1 MRTLIL
7 MVLALLALSAPAPAA
22 AQTGEERE
30 VLAVVQRM
38 FHAMRT
44 RDTVA
49 LRSVF
54 GPGARLVGMRTA
66 RDGSVRVQ
74 ELTAEQFVRFVADDQ
89 RAEWIERMWEPEV
102 RITGTLA
109 TVWTAYDFHFATQF
123 SHCGH
128 DAFQLLKLPE
138 GWKIVSI
145 ADTYVREGC
154 PRRDPPG

>member
-1 MRTLIL
+1 MRILIL
-7 MVLALLALSAPAPAA
+7 TILAVLTIPASTA
-22 AQTGEERE
+22 AQGGGEERE

-38 FHAMRT
+38 FDAMRS

-54 GPGARLVGMRTA
+54 APGARLVGMRP
-66 RDGSVRVQ
+66 GQGGGERVQ
-74 ELTAEQFVRFVADDQ
+74 ELTAEQFVRFVANDR

-109 TVWTAYDFHFATQF
+109 AVWTAYDFHFAREF

-145 ADTYVREGC
+145 ADTFVREGC
-154 PRRDPPG
+154 LRRDPPA